1 MSSVSLALDIV
12 CSTSRGLAAAAGLTP
27 ADYLQTFPN
36 PCTIPPACFYNQQ
49 GLANWLNQNP
59 EYKIPFSYTEAFNFL
74 YPPYYSTILSTFG
87 VPGYNPIDVPLCS
100 NVTTLSQVQARK
112 YNQQLQLFYKVYTTN
127 SNAYINYLNTGQGPI
142 YYTFA
147 TNQERSDMNSAVA
160 LVNKLYPFNAMA
172 EALGWQVPFP
182 LS

>member
-1 MSSVSLALDIV
+1 MSSALDIV
-12 CSTSRGLAAAAGLTP
+12 CSTSRGLAEAAGLTP
-27 ADYLQTFPN
+27 VDYLQTFPN

-59 EYKIPFSYTEAFNFL
+59 EYKIPFSFTETFRFL
-74 YPPYYSTILSTFG
+74 YPPYYSTLLSTFG
-87 VPGYNPIDVPLCS
+87 IPGYNPIDVPLCS
-100 NVTTLSQVQARK
+100 NVTTLSQIQARK

-127 SNAYINYLNTGQGPI
+127 SNAYINYLNTGQGPM

-160 LVNKLYPFNAMA
+160 LVNKLYPFNDMAQAM
-172 EALGWQVPFP
+172 GWQVPFP